1 MTHPQSIQFDGKVL
15 VVGGG
20 MGGIRTAL
28 DLAESGRNVVLV
40 DKAVSIGGLMTQLD
54 RTFPTNNCDLCTLSP
69 NLSEA
74 GRAQRIDLRTMT
86 QVEAATGDQG
96 AFEVTLTTTPRH
108 IDLDRC
114 TACGDCLRDHPE
126 CVSFT
131 PGLDHRAP
139 TCMRYPHAI
148 PQAYSIDLE
157 RCADVDALV
166 KTCPAGAIIPD
177 DTRTTVTETFG
188 AIVLAPGAEV
198 YDPSPL
204 AALGYSLQPD
214 VVTSLE
220 YERILSAS
228 GPTGGKLLRPSNGQP
243 PKKVAWL
250 QCVGSRA
257 RQAGHG
263 VSYCSSA
270 CCMFAIKEA
279 MVTKERFGA
288 DIETTIFNMDIRTSG
303 KGYEAYYQRS
313 KDTDGVRF
321 VRCRTQNL
329 QADESCC
336 LQLRYLPEESD
347 TFVTEGFDMVVLATG
362 FFIPEDIRTLAEQ
375 LKVDV
380 NGHGFALTDS
390 FHPVSTSRAGV
401 YVAGLFEGPKDIP
414 ETMVQ
419 ASAAA
424 CMAATHVAPTPDATP
439 EEELPPERTVDDEP
453 VRTGVFVCACG
464 ENIGG
469 VVDVDSLV
477 SHAKTLDG
485 VVHSENVGYGCSAE
499 SMEHI
504 RETIAGQGLNRVV
517 IGGCSPRTHLTRFQ
531 DLLRKA
537 GLNRYLVDIANLRDQ
552 DAWVHRDAP
561 EMATAKGKELL
572 QMGVAAV
579 KRAKPLADQ
588 TLPMSQNVL
597 VVGGGVAGM
606 SAALSLAGQGFKV
619 HLAERENELGGE
631 AKNLRRTLE
640 GEDVRTQI
648 EHLVAATESHEN
660 IQVYKGALIV
670 DHSGLPGKF
679 TTGMQVGPQLFYRQI
694 EHGATVLATG
704 ALANRPSVYLL
715 GEHDAV
721 STQHDIE
728 SLLEEDTDTVGGW
741 SKIVMI
747 QCAGSRTKEN
757 PACSRVCCQSSIK
770 NALRILD
777 VNPAARIWVLYR
789 DMRTL
794 GMQEDAYQE
803 ARRRG
808 VLFVRYDPENPPQVE
823 GIDDK
828 VKVTFHDPIL
838 ADDLSMH
845 ADRVLLST
853 GFVAD
858 DEGTE
863 ELSRIFRLPRTED
876 GYLLE
881 DHTKLRPVDL
891 PTLGFYVAGTAHS
904 PKSIKESVAQAQAA
918 ASRVQTLLARGEIN
932 LGAAVARVD
941 ASRCAACLVCVR
953 ACPYGVPFINAD
965 GDSEID
971 PALCHGC
978 GICAAECPA
987 KAIQLQQFD
996 DDQILAKLEG
1006 LLERRTA

>member
-1 MTHPQSIQFDGKVL
+1 MTHPQSIQPAGKVL

-20 MGGIRTAL
+20 IGGIRTAL
-28 DLAESGRNVVLV
+28 DLAESGRDVVLV

-69 NLSEA
+69 HLSEA
-74 GRAQRIDLRTMT
+74 GRALRIDLQTMT
-86 QVEAATGDQG
+86 RVEAVTGERG
-96 AFEVTLTTTPRH
+96 AFEVTLTTSPRH
-108 IDLDRC
+108 IDIDRC

-126 CVSFT
+126 CVRFT

-139 TCMRYPHAI
+139 TCMRYPQAI

-157 RCADVDALV
+157 QCADVEALV
-166 KTCPAGAIIPD
+166 KSCPVGAIRPD
-177 DTRTTVTETFG
+177 EEATTVTETFG
-188 AIVLAPGAEV
+188 AIVLTPGAEV
-198 YDPSPL
+198 YDPSPI
-204 AALGYSLQPD
+204 ASLGAGLQPD
-214 VVTSLE
+214 VLTSLE

-257 RQAGHG
+257 RQRSQGA
-263 VSYCSSA
+263 SYCSSA

-279 MVTKERFGA
+279 IVTKERFGA

-303 KGYEAYYQRS
+303 KGYEAYYQRA

-329 QADESCC
+329 LADEGGSIR
-336 LQLRYLPEESD
+336 LRYLPEGSD
-347 TFVTEGFDMVVLATG
+347 TFVTEDFDMVVLSTG
-362 FFIPEDIRTLAEQ
+362 FYIPEDIRELAGQ
-375 LKVDV
+375 LEVDL
-380 NGHGFALTDS
+380 NDHGFARTDS

-424 CMAATHVAPTPDATP
+424 CMAAADVAATP
-439 EEELPPERTVDDEP
+439 APEQEEELPPERNVDDEP
-453 VRTGVFVCACG
+453 IRVGVFVCECG

-469 VVDVDSLV
+469 VLDVDGLV
-477 SHAKTLDG
+477 AHAGTLGD

-499 SMEHI
+499 SMDHI
-504 RETIAGQGLNRVV
+504 REAIVAQRLNRVV

-531 DLLRKA
+531 DLLRFA

-552 DAWVHRDAP
+552 DAWVHRNAP
-561 EMATAKGKELL
+561 ELATAKARDLL

-579 KRAKPLADQ
+579 QHARPLADH
-588 TLPMSQNVL
+588 TLAMSQDVL

-606 SAALSLAGQGFKV
+606 SAALSLADQGFKV
-619 HLAERENELGGE
+619 HLAERDNELGGE
-631 AKNLRRTLE
+631 ARKVRRTLE
-640 GEDVRTQI
+640 GEDVRAEI
-648 EHLVAATESHEN
+648 DKLVAATEGHDN
-660 IQVYKGALIV
+660 IQVYKPALIV
-670 DHSGLPGKF
+670 DHTGLPGKF
-679 TTGMQVGPQLFYRQI
+679 KTGMQTGPQLFYRQI
-694 EHGATVLATG
+694 EHGAAILATG
-704 ALANRPSVYLL
+704 ALANRPQLYLL

-721 STQHDIE
+721 STQRDIE
-728 SLLEEDTDTVGGW
+728 SLLEDDPAAVKGW
-741 SKIVMI
+741 SKVVMI
-747 QCAGSRTKEN
+747 QCAGSRTADN
-757 PACSRVCCQSSIK
+757 PDCSRICCQSAIK

-777 VNPAARIWVLYR
+777 VNPKARIWVLYR

-808 VLFVRYDPENPPQVE
+808 VLFVRYDPEAPPQVE
-823 GIDDK
+823 AIDEK
-828 VKVTFHDPIL
+828 LKVTFHDPIL
-838 ADDLSMH
+838 ADDLSLL

-853 GFVAD
+853 GLVAD
-858 DEGTE
+858 DEGSE
-863 ELSRIFRLPRTED
+863 ELARIFRLPRTPD

-881 DHTKLRPVDL
+881 DHIKLRPVDL

-941 ASRCAACLVCVR
+941 AARCAACLVCVR
-953 ACPYGVPFINAD
+953 ACPYDVPFINAD
-965 GDSEID
+965 GTSEID

-1006 LLERRTA
+1006 LLERRMA